1 MSSSYIGSKWSK
13 TLPLLRNAETR
24 RWVPETARLSK
35 EKLRS
40 LLRRYETVYV
50 KPDLGTFGIGVMRV
64 RRLAE
69 GGYELRYGTKRA
81 IYPNYDRLYGTLV
94 RLKRGRS
101 YLAQQG
107 IKLLKHKGRRFDVRV
122 MVQRSP
128 RMRWEAT
135 GVIARVAAPGKVVT
149 NYHNGG
155 TPMPLE
161 KLLKPYMNDNAIAGQ
176 IRSLKRTGVKVAKV
190 IKRRFPGIRE
200 LGVDVGLD
208 RTFTPWIIE
217 VNTRPDPYI
226 FRKLPDKSV
235 VRKVIRYAR
244 AYGRIK

>member
-1 MSSSYIGSKWSK
+1 
-13 TLPLLRNAETR
+13 
-24 RWVPETARLSK
+24 
-35 EKLRS
+35 
-40 LLRRYETVYV
+40 
-50 KPDLGTFGIGVMRV
+50 
-64 RRLAE
+64 
-69 GGYELRYGTKRA
+69 
-81 IYPNYDRLYGTLV
+81 
-94 RLKRGRS
+94 
-101 YLAQQG
+101 
-107 IKLLKHKGRRFDVRV
+107 
-122 MVQRSP
+122 
-128 RMRWEAT
+128 
-135 GVIARVAAPGKVVT
+135 
-149 NYHNGG
+149 
-155 TPMPLE
+155 MPLE
-161 KLLKPYMNDNAIAGQ
+161 KLLKPYMNANAIAGQ